1 MQLLCPV
8 TCGEKPPMK
17 SISLPT
23 PFKYN
28 SQHKCADMA
37 EGAINLI
44 ADYLFPA
51 APGAR
56 QRGDVRIAGE
66 EADVTADGFAWL
78 VPGSWRK
85 SALLTWR
92 GWGQERDGSDI
103 SGHSGTTN
111 AVAISASVSGTGI
124 LPLLTLP
131 GLKGCILIEGF
142 AT

>member
-1 MQLLCPV
+1 MAERAYTALENWGFYGVRGWRRAVSMQLLCPV

-66 EADVTADGFAWL
+66 EADVTAD
-78 VPGSWRK
+78 
-85 SALLTWR
+85 
-92 GWGQERDGSDI
+92 
-103 SGHSGTTN
+103 
-111 AVAISASVSGTGI
+111 
-124 LPLLTLP
+124 
-131 GLKGCILIEGF
+131 
-142 AT
+142 